1 MRFGARRISKKILEY
16 DRYGAPINFNY
27 SSGSTVF
34 STGLGACLSVFVI
47 LISFAYFANSMHVMY
62 NRKDSKI
69 SAFIADQFF
78 TYNDTITKDD
88 GFQMAIGFDPRQGA
102 TNIFDYLELSVS
114 IFRGDYSGETYI

>member
-1 MRFGARRISKKILEY
+1 MRFGAKRISKKILEY
-16 DRYGAPINFNY
+16 DSYGAPINFNY

-34 STGLGACLSVFVI
+34 RTGLGACLSVFVI

-88 GFQMAIGFDPRQGA
+88 GF
-102 TNIFDYLELSVS
+102 
-114 IFRGDYSGETYI
+114 